1 MRSDSIFLDI
11 IVFMA
16 GAIIGALLVG
26 SITEKYVN
34 NFWTNALVDNVEWVE
49 NQKKMELLRREI
61 QKLDGQK

>member
-11 IVFMA
+11 IIFMT
-16 GAIIGALLVG
+16 GALVGALLVG

-34 NFWTNALVDNVEWVE
+34 NLWTNALVDNVEWVE

>member
-1 MRSDSIFLDI
+1 MRSDSMFLDI
-11 IVFMA
+11 CVFMA
-16 GAIIGALLVG
+16 GAIIGAVLVG

-61 QKLDGQK
+61 QELDGQK